1 MAIRTYKVT
10 LDSKNTIAPEPV
22 YLRQGDKTGAVV
34 IDATLMDNGVPVAL
48 DGLTPMFKANTADGQ
63 AVIADSTGFNVL
75 NSANGEFTYQVP
87 NALSAAPGKIKV
99 AYFSFSDSS
108 GTESTFD
115 VAFVVKMAVDITQK
129 QAEDYITIIDGT
141 LKSLSDK
148 IGSMNSDIKTILN
161 AYNQGDFYN
170 KAETDSKDAVT
181 LASAKGFASSGDSS
195 TLSASKTYTD
205 NSISG
210 IVSIPETF
218 ADLAAIKSKYP
229 NGANG
234 IMVAA
239 DNGHKYIWNNGSWVD
254 AGVYQA
260 VGIADNQM
268 DVIRQYILN
277 SDNLI
282 KNGYFVDGDISA
294 LQTNSAVGKNWVY
307 TDGMDF
313 ANVIGDRTRGD
324 GNMDAYFT
332 LTKADKRLA
341 LLAYEAFDFNF
352 NILSQSALHFDVFMD
367 LVTATGNYRTVLN
380 HNLTLEQGI
389 HHHVNVMTPQVNE
402 VNPQGLEVLNVN
414 IGLSP
419 LDDSVDYNIGLCK
432 ITRFSLPTN
441 LTDDQPLAY
450 KVNKMHNLFPDQGL
464 LTHKVNELQ
473 CTNGSIS
480 YVDLNGKRFAK
491 FTYTGS
497 NGWYDVFSQIDGG
510 KNPELLQELL
520 NHQHRYEFNGYV
532 KTDTDVKLSVDVFT
546 NDGNVQRV
554 TFGYLHLTAEE
565 MNNFSF
571 IIPKLNTYGLVNLA
585 NVTIIT
591 FVISNLS
598 ATDMWVNDI
607 RIDTRQAR
615 EEASGKNYLPTP
627 IEEILEQGYLKCG
640 NGLFIAHN
648 HVDGIDWLTINQNQN
663 NVNGN
668 RDITISFK
676 NPSHMDKTNTINW
689 QQLLLKF
696 IANATKTSALTMRI
710 DVINNDPTKNVTIP
724 LGKKQLIAT
733 IDTNVECL
741 TPIISNVASIDM
753 STVSSINFV
762 INCDNQDKDF
772 VLMMSDL
779 SLKNVPNDVNDPDVI
794 FTNNAFNRYGG
805 NSLFIQNDVSKD
817 FEYYDNRPALH
828 IHSEKANINS
838 DIAFNQRPT
847 SIPNMFDN
855 PTEFKTTI
863 ATDTTSNWSVFVDI
877 QAADGHYLDHH
888 IISSFQIAKGEPK
901 TIDVV
906 IPALNQLSNNQAV
919 SANVG
924 LHNDMPTDKMSY
936 HLTDFSFYKINASSE
951 NGNSDTSS
959 NTNALPIVKL
969 YGDVPASATDKTTNR
984 FIYQDGSYVVNGYT
998 KTSWQGQS
1006 SESLPKKSYKFKSY
1020 SDAQTTTKLPMQTDP
1035 KFAPASAFVLKAFY
1049 SDPTLSLDNIANEIM
1064 HDLAASRKTFSADL
1078 NHTAYLGQNYG
1089 KPVELY
1095 FNDNYQ
1101 GLYFF
1106 RSGAKEDTYGMDGKD
1121 ANKFV
1126 IEGES
1131 EKGAAMFQAPS
1142 VTKWGD
1148 GTGDG
1153 LEVEFAPNIPDTLT
1167 DDQKA
1172 KFNAF
1177 VKMVND
1183 GDIEKFKANTLQT
1196 SVEAA
1201 IDYIIF
1207 YNLMGS
1213 VDSCGRNL
1221 EWVTW
1226 DNGAHFTVIPYD
1238 FDQIFFNDYNGLGRA
1253 DKNVNAFPV
1262 VQMRFGTTHNKYFDL
1277 IAQAYPKQL
1286 NDRYYE
1292 LRKNI
1297 MREDNIIKRFTD
1309 YGSDIGIANYSK
1321 DLAKWP
1327 IAGRLVSYQ
1336 YLQAIV
1342 YDRFKIVDTQ
1352 FAAFIAPLL
1361 S

>member
-1 MAIRTYKVT
+1 MAIRTYKIN
-10 LDSKNTIAPEPV
+10 LDSKNTIAPEPIF
-22 YLRQGDKTGAVV
+22 LRQGDKTGAVI
-34 IDATLMDNGVPVAL
+34 IDARVTDKGSAFNL
-48 DGLTPMFKANTADGQ
+48 DGLTPVFKANTADNK
-63 AVIADSTGFNVL
+63 AVIIDSTGFSIVDA
-75 NSANGEFTYQVP
+75 SNGEFTYKVP
-87 NALSAAPGKIKV
+87 GALSTAPGKIRT
-99 AYFSFSDSS
+99 AYFGFTDPS
-108 GTESTFD
+108 GVESTFNLT
-115 VAFVVKMAVDITQK
+115 FVV
-129 QAEDYITIIDGT
+129 QAAPDVGTVKSENYITVINGT
-141 LKSLSDK
+141 YANISELTAAYPQGNPGIFVTTDDQNWDYWDDK
-148 IGSMNSDIKTILN
+148 KGAWIAGGPFNAHPLTDEDKKTVRKYVL
-161 AYNQGDFYN
+161 
-170 KAETDSKDAVT
+170 
-181 LASAKGFASSGDSS
+181 
-195 TLSASKTYTD
+195 D
-205 NSISG
+205 N
-210 IVSIPETF
+210 E
-218 ADLAAIKSKYP
+218 
-229 NGANG
+229 
-234 IMVAA
+234 
-239 DNGHKYIWNNGSWVD
+239 
-254 AGVYQA
+254 
-260 VGIADNQM
+260 
-268 DVIRQYILN
+268 
-277 SDNLI
+277 NLI

-294 LQTNSAVGKNWVY
+294 LQTNSAVGKKWIY
-307 TDGMDF
+307 LDGIDW
-313 ANVIGDRTRGD
+313 ANVSGNHTNGD
-324 GNMDAYFT
+324 GKADAYFS
-332 LTKADKRLA
+332 LTTDDQRL
-341 LLAYEAFDFNF
+341 LNLAYESFNF
-352 NILSQSALHFDVFMD
+352 GFDILAQSAARFDVFMD
-367 LVTATGNYRTVLN
+367 VVTTSKTYRTVLE
-380 HNLTLEQGI
+380 HNLTLELGM
-389 HHHVNVMTPQVNE
+389 HHHVNVVAPTVNE
-402 VNPQGLEVLNVN
+402 VKAHGSDALKVN

-450 KVNKMHNLFPDQGL
+450 KVNKMHNLFPDQSL
-464 LTHKVNELQ
+464 LTHKASEFQ
-473 CTNGSIS
+473 CTNGNFS
-480 YVDLNGKRFAK
+480 YDEINGERFAK
-491 FTYTGS
+491 FSYNGS
-497 NGWYDVFSQIDGG
+497 SGWYDAFSSIDIG
-510 KNPELLQELL
+510 KNPEVLQDLL

-532 KTDTDVKLSVDVFT
+532 KSDTDVKLSVDVFT
-546 NDGNVQRV
+546 NDGKVQRV

-565 MNNFSF
+565 MNNLSF
-571 IIPKLNTYGLVNLA
+571 IIPKLNTFGLVNLSK
-585 NVTIIT
+585 VTIVN
-591 FVISNLS
+591 FVISNVS
-598 ATDMWVNDI
+598 ATDMWINDV

-615 EEASGKNYLPTP
+615 KEAQGKNYLPDSL
-627 IEEILEQGYLKCG
+627 EEILEQGYLKHG
-640 NGLFIAHN
+640 
-648 HVDGIDWLTINQNQN
+648 DGIAIGRNHFDGLDWLTFYQNQS
-663 NVNGN
+663 NVKGN
-668 RDITISFK
+668 RDITISFA
-676 NPSHMDKTNTINW
+676 NPARVDKVNTINW
-689 QQLLLKF
+689 QQLLLKY
-696 IANATKTSALTMRI
+696 IVNTTKRSAVTMRI

-724 LGKKQLIAT
+724 LATKQVLAS

-753 STVSSINFV
+753 STVSSINYV
-762 INCDNQDKDF
+762 INCDYPDKDF
-772 VLMMSDL
+772 VLMIADL
-779 SLKNVPNDVNDPDVI
+779 SLMNIPNDANDPDAI
-794 FTNNAFNRYGG
+794 FTDNAFNRYGG
-805 NSLFIQNDVSKD
+805 KGLFLPSDASKD
-817 FEYYDNRPALH
+817 FEYHNNRPALH
-828 IHSEKANINS
+828 IHSEKAGINS
-838 DIAFNQRPT
+838 AIAFNLIAT
-847 SIPNMFDN
+847 SIPNAFDSQ
-855 PTEFKTTI
+855 TELK
-863 ATDTTSNWSVFVDI
+863 
-877 QAADGHYLDHH
+877 L
-888 IISSFQIAKGEPK
+888 
-901 TIDVV
+901 TIDPDKNANFIVTCDLFGASGYIGSTDISKFAIGKSDPQSIRV
-906 IPALNQLSNNQAV
+906 TIPALSKLSNGKAT
-919 SANVG
+919 SANIAIK
-924 LHNDMPTDKMSY
+924 NDMPTDSMSY
-936 HLTDFSFYKINASSE
+936 HITDFSFRRSLTDNSQQQTEAFNA
-951 NGNSDTSS
+951 
-959 NTNALPIVKL
+959 NALPVMKL
-969 YGDVPASATDKTTNR
+969 YGDVPASATDKKTNR
-984 FIYQDGSYVVNGYT
+984 FTYQDGSYVVNGYT

-1006 SESLPKKSYKFKSY
+1006 SQSLPKKSYKFKPY
-1020 SDAQTTTKLPMQTDP
+1020 SDAKATTKLKMQTDP
-1035 KFAPASAFVLKAFY
+1035 KFAPASDFVLKAY
-1049 SDPTLSLDNIANEIM
+1049 YNDPTLSLDNIGNEIM

-1078 NHTAYLGQNYG
+1078 NSTAYLGQCYG

-1106 RSGAKEDTYGMDGKD
+1106 RSGAKENTYGVDGKD
-1121 ANKFV
+1121 ATKFV

-1153 LEVEFAPNIPDTLT
+1153 LDVEFEPNVPDALT

-1238 FDQIFFNDYNGLGRA
+1238 FDQMFFNDYNGLGRA

-1352 FAAFIAPLL
+1352 FAAFIASLL

>member
-1 MAIRTYKVT
+1 MAIRTYKIN
-10 LDSKNTIAPEPV
+10 LDSKNTIAPEPIF
-22 YLRQGDKTGAVV
+22 LRQGDKTGAVI
-34 IDATLMDNGVPVAL
+34 IDARVTDNGSAFNL
-48 DGLTPMFKANTADGQ
+48 DGLTPVFKANTADNK
-63 AVIADSTGFNVL
+63 AVIIDSTGFSIVDA
-75 NSANGEFTYQVP
+75 SNGEFTYKVP
-87 NALSAAPGKIKV
+87 GALSTAPGKIRT
-99 AYFSFSDSS
+99 AYFGFTDPS
-108 GTESTFD
+108 GVESTFNLT
-115 VAFVVKMAVDITQK
+115 FVV
-129 QAEDYITIIDGT
+129 QAAPDVGTVKSENYITVINGT
-141 LKSLSDK
+141 YANIAELTAAYPKGNPGIFVTTNDQNWCYWDDK
-148 IGSMNSDIKTILN
+148 KGAWIAGGPFN
-161 AYNQGDFYN
+161 AHPL
-170 KAETDSKDAVT
+170 TDEEKDTVRKYV
-181 LASAKGFASSGDSS
+181 LDS
-195 TLSASKTYTD
+195 
-205 NSISG
+205 
-210 IVSIPETF
+210 E
-218 ADLAAIKSKYP
+218 
-229 NGANG
+229 
-234 IMVAA
+234 
-239 DNGHKYIWNNGSWVD
+239 
-254 AGVYQA
+254 
-260 VGIADNQM
+260 
-268 DVIRQYILN
+268 
-277 SDNLI
+277 NLI

-294 LQTNSAVGKNWVY
+294 LQTGSAIGKNWFY

-313 ANVIGDRTRGD
+313 ANVIGKRTNGD
-324 GNMDAYFT
+324 GNMDAYFN
-332 LTKADKRLA
+332 LTKADQRLA
-341 LLAYEAFDFNF
+341 SLKYEAFDFSF
-352 NILSQSALHFDVFMD
+352 DILSQSALHFDVFMD
-367 LVTATGNYRTVLN
+367 VVTSTGNYRTVLK

-389 HHHVNVMTPQVNE
+389 HHHVNIMTPQVYE
-402 VNPQGLEVLNVN
+402 VNPQGLDVLSVN

-432 ITRFSLPTN
+432 ITRYSYPTN

-464 LTHKVNELQ
+464 LTHKQNKFQ
-473 CTNGSIS
+473 CTNGKFS
-480 YVDLNGKRFAK
+480 YADLNGKRFAK

-497 NGWYDVFSQIDGG
+497 DGSYDAYSTIDVG
-510 KNPELLQELL
+510 KNPDLLQELL

-532 KTDTDVKLSVDVFT
+532 KADTDVQLSVDVFT
-546 NDGNVQRV
+546 NDGKVQRV

-571 IIPKLNTYGLVNLA
+571 IIPKLNTFGLVNIG
-585 NVTIIT
+585 NVTIIN
-591 FVISNLS
+591 FVISNIS

-615 EEASGKNYLPTP
+615 EEPTGKNYLPTSL
-627 IEEILEQGYLKCG
+627 EEILEQGYLKYG
-640 NGLFIAHN
+640 NGIVIGHN
-648 HVDGIDWLTINQNQN
+648 HADNLDWLTFQQNQN

-668 RDITISFK
+668 QDIIISFK
-676 NPSHMDKTNTINW
+676 NPSHMDKANTINW

-696 IANATKTSALTMRI
+696 IVKAAKASSITMRI

-724 LGKKQLIAT
+724 LSTKQLIAS
-733 IDTNVECL
+733 IDTNVEWL
-741 TPIISNVASIDM
+741 TPIISNVANIDM
-753 STVSSINFV
+753 STVSAINFAV
-762 INCDNQDKDF
+762 SCDFSDKDF
-772 VLMMSDL
+772 VLMISDL
-779 SLKNVPNDVNDPDVI
+779 SLMNVPNDVNDPDAI
-794 FTNNAFNRYGG
+794 FTTNAFNRYGG
-805 NSLFIQNDVSKD
+805 NRLFIPNDVSKD
-817 FEYYDNRPALH
+817 FEYYDNHPALH

-838 DIAFNQRPT
+838 DIAFNQQP
-847 SIPNMFDN
+847 SGIPNMFDN
-855 PTEFKTTI
+855 PTELKMTI
-863 ATDTTSNWSVFVDI
+863 ASDTTSNWSIFVDMK
-877 QAADGHYLDHH
+877 AADGHWLDRYNVSHL
-888 IISSFQIAKGEPK
+888 QITKDEPK
-901 TIDVV
+901 TIDVI
-906 IPALNQLSNNQAV
+906 IPALKQLSNKQAV

-924 LHNDMPTDKMSY
+924 FHNDMPTDSMSY
-936 HLTDFSFYKINASSE
+936 HITDFSFRRSLAD
-951 NGNSDTSS
+951 NSQQQTEAVNTS
-959 NTNALPIVKL
+959 ALPVMKL
-969 YGDVPASATDKTTNR
+969 YGDAPASATDKTVNK
-984 FIYQDGSYVVNGYT
+984 FVYQDGTYVVNGYT
-998 KTSWQGQS
+998 KTAWQGQS
-1006 SESLPKKSYKFKSY
+1006 SQSLPKKSYKFKSY
-1020 SDAQTTTKLPMQTDP
+1020 SDAQATTKLKMQTDP
-1035 KFAPASAFVLKAFY
+1035 KFAPASDFVLKAFY
-1049 SDPTLSLDNIANEIM
+1049 NDPTLSLDNVGNEIM
-1064 HDLAASRKTFSADL
+1064 HDLAASRKTFSPDL
-1078 NHTAYLGQNYG
+1078 NSTAYLGQCYG

-1106 RSGAKEDTYGMDGKD
+1106 RSGAKEATYGVDGKD
-1121 ANKFV
+1121 ATKFV

-1131 EKGAAMFQAPS
+1131 EKGASMFQAPS

-1153 LEVEFAPNIPDTLT
+1153 LDVEFEPNVPDALT

-1183 GDIEKFKANTLQT
+1183 GNIETFKANTLQT

-1342 YDRFKIVDTQ
+1342 YDRFKIVDIQ